1 MKLIYTNGKNPDFI
15 SLCKQLDNN
24 LNTIIGCD
32 RQTIYC
38 EYNHLDDIHDV
49 WIAYEETR
57 PVGCASFK
65 QYADQIAEVK
75 RVFVL
80 PEYRG
85 RGISN
90 ALMDA
95 LELKAIEKGFASLI
109 LETGRPLTTAIQ
121 LYQNRGYHIIQ
132 NYGQYEC
139 MGESVCMQKDLINT

>member
-1 MKLIYTNGKNPDFI
+1 MKLR
-15 SLCKQLDNN
+15 KQLDNN

-32 RQTIYC
+32 RQATYSK
-38 EYNHLDDIHDV
+38 YNLLDDIHDV
-49 WIAYEETR
+49 WIAYDESQ

-65 QYADQIAEVK
+65 HYADHIAEVK

-95 LELKAIEKGFASLI
+95 LELNAIEKGYTSLI
-109 LETGRPLTTAIQ
+109 LETGRPLSTAIH
-121 LYQNRGYHIIQ
+121 LYQRRGYHIIK

-139 MGESVCMQKDLINT
+139 LGESVCMQKNLINLE

>member
-32 RQTIYC
+32 RQITYDN
-38 EYNHLDDIHDV
+38 YNLLDNIHDV
-49 WIAYEETR
+49 WIAYEENR

-65 QYADQIAEVK
+65 QYADRIAEVK

-85 RGISN
+85 EEFPMLLWMPWN
-90 ALMDA
+90 
-95 LELKAIEKGFASLI
+95 
-109 LETGRPLTTAIQ
+109 
-121 LYQNRGYHIIQ
+121 
-132 NYGQYEC
+132 
-139 MGESVCMQKDLINT
+139 